1 MLWSFTNHFYLPKK
15 KWNGKNEIIDILSD
29 IVDQLKYSGI
39 KEIGD
44 NLAVRF
50 LDNNPFLENEGLVFD
65 QIKKR

>member
-1 MLWSFTNHFYLPKK
+1 M
-15 KWNGKNEIIDILSD
+15 
-29 IVDQLKYSGI
+29 DQLKYSGI